1 MSDIQGNSMI
11 IKTVGRVAV
20 AIREVHNWIIFKSF
34 RGSSRVSRALSGVEV
49 AIGERD
55 WINFKA
61 FRGSSR
67 VSRCVCRVAVAIRK
81 SIGSF
86 LRHSGEAAELVWL

>member
-1 MSDIQGNSMI
+1 MI

-34 RGSSRVSRALSGVEV
+34 RGSSRVSRAVSGVEV
-49 AIGERD
+49 AIGERS

-67 VSRCVCRVAVAIRK
+67 VSKCVCRVAVAIRK
-81 SIGSF
+81 SIFETFRGSS
-86 LRHSGEAAELVWL
+86 RISVAVVEYQWP

>member
-1 MSDIQGNSMI
+1 MI
-11 IKTVGRVAV
+11 ICQAFRGSKRVNSAVSRVAV
-20 AIREVHNWIIFKSF
+20 AI
-34 RGSSRVSRALSGVEV
+34 
-49 AIGERD
+49 GERS

-67 VSRCVCRVAVAIRK
+67 VSRGVCRVAVTIRK